1 MGEAEKF
8 RRQRFCD
15 DALIRQRNQPSPS
28 PTQGRA
34 GMHPK
39 GKTRRKNLALDRLA
53 KRSETAFCARHDILL
68 VTRCGECRLV
78 LLTAFCQ
85 ERSMP
90 LRRADRLFDILR
102 ILRAAKQPVTA
113 ASIGDELE
121 VTVRTVYRDIAT
133 LQARR
138 IPIEG
143 AAGIGYVLHRGFEL
157 PPLMFTEDEAEA
169 IAVGVRMLARTGDP
183 GLQKAAE
190 SVLSKVTLVVPDPLR
205 EYLSTT
211 PVYVSKSGA
220 PVPALRDLP
229 TTIRHAIRD
238 GRKMRIAYQDENGR
252 ATLRVIQP
260 FAVAYYV
267 GATLVCA
274 WCELRNDIRHFRTD
288 RVVSA
293 DVLDEGFAI
302 PEPVIAAWLAE
313 RQDQ

>member
-1 MGEAEKF
+1 
-8 RRQRFCD
+8 
-15 DALIRQRNQPSPS
+15 
-28 PTQGRA
+28 
-34 GMHPK
+34 
-39 GKTRRKNLALDRLA
+39 
-53 KRSETAFCARHDILL
+53 
-68 VTRCGECRLV
+68 
-78 LLTAFCQ
+78 
-85 ERSMP
+85 MP

-113 ASIGDELE
+113 ASIADELE
-121 VTVRTVYRDIAT
+121 VTARTVYRDIAT

-143 AAGIGYVLHRGFEL
+143 AAGIGYVLRRGFEL

-205 EYLSTT
+205 EYLNTA
-211 PVYVSKSGA
+211 PVYVSRRGA
-220 PVPALRDLP
+220 SVPALRDLP

-238 GRKMRIAYQDENGR
+238 GRKMRIAYQDESGR
-252 ATLRVIQP
+252 QTLRVIQP

-267 GATLVCA
+267 EATLVCA
-274 WCELRNDIRHFRTD
+274 WCELRNDVRHFRAD
-288 RVVSA
+288 RVASA
-293 DVLDEGFAI
+293 EVLDEKFAI

>member
-1 MGEAEKF
+1 M
-8 RRQRFCD
+8 
-15 DALIRQRNQPSPS
+15 
-28 PTQGRA
+28 
-34 GMHPK
+34 
-39 GKTRRKNLALDRLA
+39 
-53 KRSETAFCARHDILL
+53 
-68 VTRCGECRLV
+68 
-78 LLTAFCQ
+78 
-85 ERSMP
+85 
-90 LRRADRLFDILR
+90 
-102 ILRAAKQPVTA
+102 TA
-113 ASIGDELE
+113 ASIADELE

-143 AAGIGYVLHRGFEL
+143 AAGIGYVLRRGFDL

-205 EYLSTT
+205 DYLSTRAGLCLE
-211 PVYVSKSGA
+211 KRRAGA
-220 PVPALRDLP
+220 GAARPADDDPSRDPRRPQDAHRLQDE
-229 TTIRHAIRD
+229 D
-238 GRKMRIAYQDENGR
+238 GRKTR
-252 ATLRVIQP
+252 RVIQP

-267 GATLVCA
+267 EATLVCA

-293 DVLDEGFAI
+293 EVLDEGFTI

-313 RQDQ
+313 RQDR